1 MPYCHTIILA
11 TTAGLGYGVL
21 DLLTLG
27 SFGDGEDDTGN
38 ESFTVVRLLED
49 LDLLS
54 KTRAVASLAR
64 GPYVIALEASLGLI
78 YVRSGLLVTEGLE
91 LDGLDTHDEVFI
103 EYKMEGLDMPEIT
116 WAGYLGG

>member
-54 KTRAVASLAR
+54 KSRAIASLAR
-64 GPYVIALEASLGLI
+64 GPYVIALEASLALFTYVPGFWSLKGLNST
-78 YVRSGLLVTEGLE
+78 VWTLMMRLLSIKRR
-91 LDGLDTHDEVFI
+91 D
-103 EYKMEGLDMPEIT
+103 
-116 WAGYLGG
+116 

>member
-1 MPYCHTIILA
+1 MV
-11 TTAGLGYGVL
+11 GRQVK
-21 DLLTLG
+21 LTLYT
-27 SFGDGEDDTGN
+27 FWDRQKNAGDKG
-38 ESFTVVRLLED
+38 FTVVWLLED